1 MYFTFKDVL
10 KINYLSMHLKF
21 PLTYKIAYI
30 KRYIFEK
37 VRCSISRLIQLTIVA
52 YQKTI
57 LENLMG

>member
-1 MYFTFKDVL
+1 
-10 KINYLSMHLKF
+10 MHLKF

-52 YQKTI
+52 YQKNYFGKSDGLI
-57 LENLMG
+57 RKYNNYIV